1 MLEVDKLNPEKST
14 FHETKETISKLHQP
28 LKISA
33 KAYHGKESGHMIEVS
48 MNLAWDE
55 IDSMFTD
62 KSEIVAMISNMI
74 KLIEGPLKSK
84 YLGMIDEKS

>member
-1 MLEVDKLNPEKST
+1 MIDPKFTQKST

-55 IDSMFTD
+55 IDTMFTD
-62 KSEIVAMISNMI
+62 KSDIVAMINNMI

-84 YLGMIDEKS
+84 YLGMVDEKN

>member
-1 MLEVDKLNPEKST
+1 MSNDTFTGEKDT
-14 FHETKETISKLHQP
+14 FHQTKETISKMHQP

-84 YLGMIDEKS
+84 YLGMIDEKN